1 MSEAGGGPGAR
12 PPRAPPRP
20 PLLLLLPLLAAA
32 ASLAGRHGRACPA
45 LCRCHRG
52 LLNCSRAALP
62 AGRLPAGLRRLPPP
76 APAAR
81 NRTFLFLDFS
91 GNAIS
96 SIEKRVWK
104 GYPWAEYLVLKDND
118 LRKLQKDS
126 LEGLLSLKHVDLS
139 CNKIQ
144 FIEKQAFEPLPFL
157 QFINLGGNLI
167 TELQPGTFQAWH
179 GMQFL
184 QKLVLSHNPLSV
196 VADTSLFTLP
206 SLAYLD
212 LGATQVTQKTFQTL
226 LLTALRLETLRL
238 PSNMACCL
246 CQMKENI
253 EILCKTVKLHC
264 EHSCATN
271 SSLCVHE
278 EPFEQMQ
285 EELMK
290 VLEARKLNASA
301 VLHLQPEE
309 PSPQSDNAP
318 AVPGASRGLPNA
330 AVDLDKP
337 GELLAGVNY
346 LFFKH
351 LSRPG
356 ERNSAELAVLPGS
369 RLLNFNVHQGE
380 GLLKL
385 LADQASLLARPD
397 FEHMDWASEG
407 ELRKLYM
414 LASLLAAE
422 LQEKLK
428 KVENGSGISTAR
440 AVLEPFLTTPA
451 THESQAHRTGWQTPA
466 VPGHLR
472 GLLKATRLCG
482 ELAEQCT
489 KALSGHR
496 HGRKNTP
503 ERTKQCEDYQVK
515 CAREGKEEKPPIKGE
530 RATRGAQEER
540 CKGPACGFSRLRRE
554 PKAAFKSQMQML
566 SDWDLQHMVQRR
578 KNMAGSLNP
587 SGTVP
592 VSRHPE
598 IPQRHSL
605 AHLPTQASRLAV
617 SFKVENTSEDLTGKI
632 IIFLEHANKT
642 GGKKE
647 LALKMK
653 QAPLRKPPKVFIFR
667 NHGQKGSPHFN
678 RHNNLFQK
686 PFHRVNSEVRPMLLE
701 RKQKPGRKSK
711 HPAIHVL
718 SHRKRPALANAAL
731 KKPSVNTDSS
741 LDGLLPSIHRANETH
756 WKHQPESS
764 TRPYALPGSSAPD
777 NYSVQG
783 DLFEA
788 ELNGRLRSLIPNQAV
803 RNLISHVIRTLKMD
817 CTEPRVQLACA
828 KLISKTG
835 LLMKLF
841 SEREDIKES
850 SPLWRAYLWES
861 EQAPNDSARH
871 REAGKTDAEEFPP
884 EPPQYSYGNKLLL
897 AISVTVV
904 IMIIIAVIC
913 LIEICSQRSASSQ
926 STHDKKPPSLWPFR
940 KLSRENRSKPSLEVI
955 QQVPGGAEA
964 WSMEKPLWLRDM
976 YLPLD
981 SIRKKSMAQKL
992 YDRESSDEEEIFNK
1006 ADLRGRYERSSSKDS
1021 Y

>member
-1 MSEAGGGPGAR
+1 
-12 PPRAPPRP
+12 
-20 PLLLLLPLLAAA
+20 
-32 ASLAGRHGRACPA
+32 
-45 LCRCHRG
+45 
-52 LLNCSRAALP
+52 
-62 AGRLPAGLRRLPPP
+62 
-76 APAAR
+76 
-81 NRTFLFLDFS
+81 DFS

-212 LGATQVTQKTFQTL
+212 LGATQVTQKTFKTL

-397 FEHMDWASEG
+397 FEHMDWASE
-407 ELRKLYM
+407 
-414 LASLLAAE
+414 AE

-566 SDWDLQHMVQRR
+566 I
-578 KNMAGSLNP
+578 
-587 SGTVP
+587 P

-642 GGKKE
+642 E
-647 LALKMK
+647 N
-653 QAPLRKPPKVFIFR
+653 PPKFLFSENMARKGVPISTDIIIFSRSHFI
-667 NHGQKGSPHFN
+667 
-678 RHNNLFQK
+678 
-686 PFHRVNSEVRPMLLE
+686 E
-701 RKQKPGRKSK
+701 
-711 HPAIHVL
+711 
-718 SHRKRPALANAAL
+718 
-731 KKPSVNTDSS
+731 KPSVNTDSS

-861 EQAPNDSARH
+861 EQPPNPGPRH

-913 LIEICSQRSASSQ
+913 LIE
-926 STHDKKPPSLWPFR
+926 
-940 KLSRENRSKPSLEVI
+940 V
-955 QQVPGGAEA
+955 
-964 WSMEKPLWLRDM
+964 
-976 YLPLD
+976 
-981 SIRKKSMAQKL
+981 
-992 YDRESSDEEEIFNK
+992 
-1006 ADLRGRYERSSSKDS
+1006 
-1021 Y
+1021 